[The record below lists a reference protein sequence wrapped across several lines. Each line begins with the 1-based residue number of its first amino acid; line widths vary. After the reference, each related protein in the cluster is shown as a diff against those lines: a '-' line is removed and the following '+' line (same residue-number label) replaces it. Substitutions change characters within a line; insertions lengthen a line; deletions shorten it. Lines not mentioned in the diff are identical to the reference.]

1 MGKFRQFL
9 TQLSA
14 HDTSIFSCFWTITQV
29 NIIGFSLNLLYTLLL
44 EIWFGIAGLLT
55 GKICQFLTELSAH
68 KTVMAGYFHFTFY
81 STMKLSYFSIK
92 TYIVGIDTE
101 AVLLGIHNIYFQG
114 ELQKIIPQF
123 SLNTPP

>member
-44 EIWFGIAGLLT
+44 EIWFGIANGQILSSFDRI
-55 GKICQFLTELSAH
+55 ICPQNSNGRVFS
-68 KTVMAGYFHFTFY
+68 FHF
-81 STMKLSYFSIK
+81 I
-92 TYIVGIDTE
+92 
-101 AVLLGIHNIYFQG
+101 
-114 ELQKIIPQF
+114 LQ
-123 SLNTPP
+123 